1 MNLPTDPITWLKVAG
16 AVSTALGS
24 ILLAWRVKEILKW
37 VVHCLVAHEQSIIQ
51 LRNVLSN
58 EPQTEP
64 VVQGVTKHLLKVEGK
79 LGVVLLV
86 TGLLLVAI
94 GMTFNAATYLLAGS

>member
-16 AVSTALGS
+16 AVFTALGS

-37 VVHCLVAHEQSIIQ
+37 VVYCLVAHEQSIAQ
-51 LRNVLSN
+51 LRKVLSN

-64 VVQGVTKHLLKVEGK
+64 MVQGVTKHLLNVQSK

-86 TGLLLVAI
+86 VGLLLVAA
-94 GMTFNAATYLLAGS
+94 GMLFNAATYLLANP